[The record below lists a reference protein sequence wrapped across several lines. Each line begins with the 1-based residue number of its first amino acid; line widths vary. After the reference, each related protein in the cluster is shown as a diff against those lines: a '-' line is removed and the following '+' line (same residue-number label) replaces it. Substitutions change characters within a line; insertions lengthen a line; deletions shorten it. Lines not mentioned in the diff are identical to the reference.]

1 MVMFN
6 MSKVWLAFTFIT
18 TTGCR
23 SYGDQP
29 MAFKSKYFLNSLSYN
44 VSYYFKYLISPT
56 DCGSPLPTNISRE
69 VPRSG
74 SPNWR
79 SWGAD
84 GVAPVSKSAGVRPRE
99 SQCFSCSLKAAR
111 LTSQLGQSSRS
122 FLSQAGHLLFC
133 SGLQC
138 VGWGQSCWGGP
149 SAVLSLQIH
158 A

>member
-56 DCGSPLPTNISRE
+56 DCGSL
-69 VPRSG
+69 
-74 SPNWR
+74 
-79 SWGAD
+79 
-84 GVAPVSKSAGVRPRE
+84 KVR
-99 SQCFSCSLKAAR
+99 QC
-111 LTSQLGQSSRS
+111 S
-122 FLSQAGHLLFC
+122 FLLAHGDRLYTMLCTLDIYLTTRHRNEERK
-133 SGLQC
+133 SG
-138 VGWGQSCWGGP
+138 
-149 SAVLSLQIH
+149 
-158 A
+158 